1 MKILQINK
9 YYQPDI
15 GGVETVVK
23 QYAENLGEGFDV
35 TVLCVKKKFSLKTEN
50 EIVNGVK
57 VIRCSSLG
65 SFWSMPV
72 SLSFFL
78 VFLKNFKAFDILH
91 FHEPFPL
98 ASLLSF
104 FISRKNKIVVTWH
117 SDIIKQKAIKRIVEI
132 FQKNL
137 CEKATLIFT
146 TSPNLLEFS
155 SILKKFRN
163 KVYILPLSIP
173 PNKNISKHDNEY
185 ILYLG
190 RLAYYKGINV
200 LLKAY
205 EIANTKLELYIV
217 GSGEKDITEDIL
229 EHCAKTSKKIRFINK
244 FVTEE
249 EKDEFFK
256 NCSFFVLPS
265 IAASEA
271 FAIIQL
277 EAMIHGKAVINTDL
291 PTGVPFVSLDGRTGI
306 TVASNNQHELANA
319 LDKLSE
325 NIDHRQALGR
335 NGHKRVLEEF
345 SDDVIIEKL
354 RKKYIEVYNL

>member
-35 TVLCVKKKFSLKTEN
+35 TVLCIKKRFSFKTEQ
-50 EIVNGVK
+50 EEVNGVK
-57 VIRCSSLG
+57 IIRCSSLG

-72 SLSFFL
+72 SFSFFW
-78 VFLKNFKAFDILH
+78 VFLRYYKSYDILH

-98 ASLLSF
+98 ASMLSF
-104 FISRKNKIVVTWH
+104 IISKKNKIVITWH

-132 FQKNL
+132 FQRKL

-155 SILKKFRN
+155 SILKEFRD

-173 PNKNISKHDNEY
+173 SNKSISKQDNDY

-200 LLKAY
+200 LLEAY
-205 EIANTKLELYIV
+205 EIANTNLELFIV

-256 NCSFFVLPS
+256 RCSFFVLPS

-319 LDKLSE
+319 LDKLTE
-325 NIDHRQALGR
+325 NVDLRQALGS
-335 NGHKRVLEEF
+335 NGHKRVIEEF

-354 RKKYIEVYNL
+354 RKKYIEIYNL